1 MKVDILLDRVTS
13 FVTDPLFLSNMKIV
27 LMICLAC
34 FLLGCLL
41 RLVFG
46 KRGTTVRSVTVA
58 LGLLITYILSY
69 ILTTRAQTVAQFL
82 SPLPFV
88 QFDSS
93 VIQIFTLE
101 GADKN
106 ALCYE
111 LINLI
116 MLAFLFGL
124 MDDLL
129 PAGKN
134 IFSWILLRCICICGA
149 YLSFTIV
156 NMVFTKILPSFIL
169 TYAPVLLLILLAVF
183 LAVTVFKWLIG
194 LILGVSGGPVLGA
207 VYTFFI
213 SHIVGKQLT
222 KSALSTGI
230 LYLLVYLA
238 NHFHLTSITGIFE
251 GNWIVALTIC
261 LLSVVWFCI
270 YKLF

>member
-13 FVTDPLFLSNMKIV
+13 FVTDPQFLTNMKTI
-27 LMICLAC
+27 LIICIAC

-46 KRGTTVRSVTVA
+46 KRGTAVRSVTVA

-69 ILTTRAQTVAQFL
+69 ILNTTGASLTQFL
-82 SPLPFV
+82 SPLPFI

-93 VIQIFTLE
+93 LIQIFTLE

-111 LINLI
+111 LVNLI

-134 IFSWILLRCICICGA
+134 IFTWILLRCVCICGA
-149 YLSFTIV
+149 YLSYTIV
-156 NMVFTKILPSFIL
+156 NMVFTHILPGFIL

-183 LAVTVFKWLIG
+183 LAVTIFKWLIG
-194 LILGVSGGPVLGA
+194 LILGISGGPVLGA
-207 VYTFFI
+207 IYTFFI
-213 SHIVGKQLT
+213 SNIVGKQLT
-222 KSALSTGI
+222 KSATATGI
-230 LYLLVYLA
+230 LYLLVYFA
-238 NHFHLTSITGIFE
+238 NHFQFTSISGIA
-251 GNWIVALTIC
+251 GNNWIVVLAISM
-261 LLSVVWFCI
+261 LSAVWFCV